1 MEGNSKKEKKSF
13 DRVYIILLVFCFL
26 FTALSI
32 FFTYYIVHLQ
42 FLWDRPVNSI
52 EQFIPNYDET
62 IIPPDR
68 GDIMDCNGRILA
80 SSTPLYDIRMDC
92 CIQQEYLTDGRKI
105 KIPKNPTT
113 KKDSINEKEWK
124 ELAWMMCQQ
133 LPSVLKDGK
142 NADDYYNLIIS
153 KRENPEATGR
163 KYVLLAK
170 EIDHSTLLQVR
181 QLPLFNLGKNISG
194 KIEEK
199 KSRRLYPYKGLAAR
213 VIGDIRIDPN
223 NPGADRHIGIDGQY
237 DYILHGT
244 PGKQWMKSTDN
255 GKVVDMD
262 REFVEVEHGA
272 DIRTTL
278 DMTFQD
284 IADKALRKHIADDEG
299 LEGGCAVVME
309 VKTGA
314 IKAMANLIRDKNG
327 QLTEGLNMAVGRAGA
342 PGSVF
347 KTVTLM
353 TLLEDGKVTLDTRMD
368 CNGARLKQFPELSI
382 DEQLKKYIDKTGNK
396 TITVREG
403 LAISSN
409 NVFRHFALEHY
420 GKNAETIK
428 QFTDRLFEYK
438 LDGSY
443 EFDLKEK
450 AFGTS
455 RLKDKWTIPDLYST
469 AMGYSI
475 RQTPLS
481 ILAFYN
487 AIAGRGKMMKPYL
500 IQSFE
505 RGGEVIQEFKPQILN
520 GAICSTETAD
530 TLISALKSVATDGTA
545 ALRLKGA
552 KCEVAGKTGT
562 AWVYLDKK
570 DNPKPGDGYI
580 TIDGR
585 RKYQA
590 TFVGFFPAD
599 EPKYSVIVTLYTY
612 LTSSNS
618 YGGSNHPTKIFKE
631 ISDRIWA
638 FDSEW
643 GERVKEVYNI
653 PYMKEEHIGTRQSVS
668 PVPNLKGK
676 GLKDAIYALE
686 NNGYRCTYEGVGHV
700 VKQSLEA
707 GKQGRKGE
715 TVHIILE

>member
-1 MEGNSKKEKKSF
+1 MEGSTRKEKRRF
-13 DRVYIILLVFCFL
+13 DRVYIILLVFCCIFL
-26 FTALSI
+26 IFSI
-32 FFTYYIVHLQ
+32 FFTYKIVHLQ
-42 FLWDRPVNSI
+42 FIWDRPLNSI
-52 EQFIPNYDET
+52 EQFIPNYEET
-62 IIPPDR
+62 VIPPDR
-68 GDIMDCNGRILA
+68 GDILDCNGRILA

-92 CIQQEYLTDGRKI
+92 CIQQEYLADGRKI
-105 KIPKNPTT
+105 KIPKNPTIQ
-113 KKDSINEKEWK
+113 KDSINEKEWK

-133 LPSVLKDGK
+133 LPSIVKNGK
-142 NADDYYNLIIS
+142 TAVDYYNLIIS
-153 KRENPEATGR
+153 KRENPEAKGR
-163 KYVLLAK
+163 KYVLLVK
-170 EIDHSTLLQVR
+170 EVDHSTLMKLR
-181 QLPLFNLGKNISG
+181 ELPLFNLGKNISG

-223 NPGADRHIGIDGQY
+223 NPDADRKIGIDGQY

-255 GKVVDMD
+255 GKVVNPDSTLI
-262 REFVEVEHGA
+262 EVEHGA

-284 IADKALRKHIADDEG
+284 IADKALRNHIAEDEG
-299 LEGGCAVVME
+299 IEGGCAVVME
-309 VKTGA
+309 VETGA
-314 IKAMANLIRDKNG
+314 IKAMANLIKGKNG
-327 QLTEGLNMAVGRAGA
+327 KLTEGLNMAVGRAGA

-353 TLLEDGKVTLDTRMD
+353 TLLEDDKVTLDTRMD
-368 CNGARLKQFPELSI
+368 CNGGRLKQFPELSI

-409 NVFRHFALEHY
+409 NVFRHFVIEHY
-420 GKNAETIK
+420 GKDAETIK

-455 RLKDKWTIPDLYST
+455 RLRNSWSIHDLYST

-505 RGGEVIQEFKPQILN
+505 RGGEIIQEFKPQILN

-530 TLISALKSVATDGTA
+530 TLISALKSVATEGTA

-552 KCEVAGKTGT
+552 KCEIAGKTGT
-562 AWVYLDKK
+562 AWVYLDEK
-570 DNPKPGDGYI
+570 DNPNPKKRYETMDGK
-580 TIDGR
+580 

-599 EPKYSVIVTLYTY
+599 EPKYSAIVTVYTT
-612 LTSSNS
+612 LTTSKS
-618 YGGSNHPTKIFKE
+618 YGGGNQPTKIFKE
-631 ISDRIWA
+631 ISDKVWA
-638 FDSEW
+638 FDNEW
-643 GERVKEVYNI
+643 GETTKEVYNI

-707 GKQGRKGE
+707 GKQGKKGE
-715 TVHIILE
+715 TVHIILK

>member
-1 MEGNSKKEKKSF
+1 
-13 DRVYIILLVFCFL
+13 
-26 FTALSI
+26 
-32 FFTYYIVHLQ
+32 
-42 FLWDRPVNSI
+42 
-52 EQFIPNYDET
+52 
-62 IIPPDR
+62 
-68 GDIMDCNGRILA
+68 
-80 SSTPLYDIRMDC
+80 MDC
-92 CIQQEYLTDGRKI
+92 CIQQEYLSDGRKI
-105 KIPKNPTT
+105 RIPKNPTT
-113 KKDSINEKEWK
+113 KKDSINEQEWK
-124 ELAWMMCQQ
+124 ELAWEMCQQ
-133 LPSVLKDGK
+133 LPSIVKDGK
-142 NADDYYNLIIS
+142 TADDYYNLIIS
-153 KRENPEATGR
+153 KRENPEAKGR
-163 KYVLLAK
+163 KYVLLVK
-170 EIDHSTLLQVR
+170 EVDHSTLMKLR

-213 VIGDIRIDPN
+213 VIGDIRTDAA
-223 NPGADRHIGIDGQY
+223 NPDRDRKIGIDGQY
-237 DYILHGT
+237 DYKLHGT

-255 GKVVDMD
+255 GKVINPDSTLI
-262 REFVEVEHGA
+262 EVEHGA

-284 IADKALRKHIADDEG
+284 IADKALRNHIAEDGEI
-299 LEGGCAVVME
+299 EGGCAVVME
-309 VKTGA
+309 VETGA
-314 IKAMANLIRDKNG
+314 IKAMANLIKGKNG
-327 QLTEGLNMAVGRAGA
+327 KLTEGLNMAVGRAGA

-368 CNGARLKQFPELSI
+368 CNGGRLKQFPELSI

-409 NVFRHFALEHY
+409 NVFRHFVIEHY
-420 GKNAETIK
+420 GKDAETIK

-455 RLKDKWTIPDLYST
+455 RLRNSWSIHDLYST

-505 RGGEVIQEFKPQILN
+505 RGGEIIQEFKPQILN

-530 TLISALKSVATDGTA
+530 TLISALKSVATEGTA

-552 KCEVAGKTGT
+552 KCEIAGKTGT
-562 AWVYLDKK
+562 AWVYLDEK
-570 DNPKPGDGYI
+570 DNPNPKKRYETMDGK
-580 TIDGR
+580 

-599 EPKYSVIVTLYTY
+599 EPKYSAIVTVYTT
-612 LTSSNS
+612 LTTSKS
-618 YGGSNHPTKIFKE
+618 YGGGNQPTKIFKE
-631 ISDRIWA
+631 ISDKVWA
-638 FDSEW
+638 FDNEW
-643 GERVKEVYNI
+643 GETTKEVYNI

-707 GKQGRKGE
+707 GKQGKKGE
-715 TVHIILE
+715 TVHIILK

>member
-1 MEGNSKKEKKSF
+1 MEGSTRKEKRRF
-13 DRVYIILLVFCFL
+13 DRVYIILLVFCCIFL
-26 FTALSI
+26 IFSI
-32 FFTYYIVHLQ
+32 FFTYKIVHLQ
-42 FLWDRPVNSI
+42 FIWDRPDNSI
-52 EQFIPNYDET
+52 EQFIPNYEKT
-62 IIPPDR
+62 IIQPDR
-68 GDIMDCNGRILA
+68 GDILDCNGRILA

-92 CIQQEYLTDGRKI
+92 CIQQEYLADGRKI
-105 KIPKNPTT
+105 KIPKNPTIQ
-113 KKDSINEKEWK
+113 KDSINEKEWK

-133 LPSVLKDGK
+133 LPSIVKNGK
-142 NADDYYNLIIS
+142 TADDYYNLIIS
-153 KRENPEATGR
+153 KRENPEAKGR
-163 KYVLLAK
+163 KYVLLVK
-170 EIDHSTLLQVR
+170 EVDHSTLMKLR
-181 QLPLFNLGKNISG
+181 ELPLFNLGKNISG

-223 NPGADRHIGIDGQY
+223 NPDADRKIGIDGQY

-255 GKVVDMD
+255 GKVVNPDSTLI
-262 REFVEVEHGA
+262 EVEHGA

-284 IADKALRKHIADDEG
+284 IADKALRNHIAEDEG
-299 LEGGCAVVME
+299 IEGGCAIVME
-309 VKTGA
+309 VETGA
-314 IKAMANLIRDKNG
+314 IKAMANLIKGKNG
-327 QLTEGLNMAVGRAGA
+327 KLTEGLNMAVGRAGA

-368 CNGARLKQFPELSI
+368 CNGGRLKQFPELST

-409 NVFRHFALEHY
+409 NVFRHFVIEHY
-420 GKNAETIK
+420 GKDAETIK

-455 RLKDKWTIPDLYST
+455 RLRNSWSIHDLYST

-505 RGGEVIQEFKPQILN
+505 RGGEIIQEFKPQILN

-530 TLISALKSVATDGTA
+530 TLISALKSVATEGTA

-552 KCEVAGKTGT
+552 KCEIAGKTGT
-562 AWVYLDKK
+562 AWVYLDEK
-570 DNPKPGDGYI
+570 DNPNPKKRYETMDGK
-580 TIDGR
+580 

-599 EPKYSVIVTLYTY
+599 KPKYSAIVTVYTT
-612 LTSSNS
+612 LTTSKS
-618 YGGSNHPTKIFKE
+618 YGGGNQPTKIFKE
-631 ISDRIWA
+631 ISDKVWA
-638 FDSEW
+638 FDNEW
-643 GERVKEVYNI
+643 GETTKEVYNI

-707 GKQGRKGE
+707 GKQGKKGE
-715 TVHIILE
+715 TVHIILK